1 LLLKT
6 TLKMQDFKKLAVWQK
21 SHTFTVNL
29 YKITSNFPIEEK
41 YGLTNQIRR
50 ASISIESNI
59 AEGCGR
65 NGNKELTRFLYIA
78 KGSALE
84 VECQILIARDLGYLS
99 KEKSDLLESKINEIA
114 RMLTSLIAKTRN

>member
-1 LLLKT
+1 
-6 TLKMQDFKKLAVWQK
+6 MPDFKKLAVWQK

-50 ASISIESNI
+50 ASISIESNL

-65 NGNKELTRFLYIA
+65 NGNKELTKYFIH
-78 KGSALE
+78 
-84 VECQILIARDLGYLS
+84 C
-99 KEKSDLLESKINEIA
+99 
-114 RMLTSLIAKTRN
+114 

>member
-1 LLLKT
+1 
-6 TLKMQDFKKLAVWQK
+6 MQDFKKLAVWQK
-21 SHTFTVNL
+21 SHTFTLLFIMNNL
-29 YKITSNFPIEEK
+29 
-41 YGLTNQIRR
+41 
-50 ASISIESNI
+50 
-59 AEGCGR
+59 EGCGR

-78 KGSALE
+78 KGSPKGYRFAYALE

>member
-1 LLLKT
+1 
-6 TLKMQDFKKLAVWQK
+6 MQDFKKLAVWQK

-65 NGNKELTRFLYIA
+65 NSNKELTRFLYIA

-84 VECQILIARDLGYLS
+84 VECYAKRHPLGQILIARDLGYLS
-99 KEKSDLLESKINEIA
+99 KEKSDLLENKINEIA
-114 RMLTSLIAKTRN
+114 RMLTSLIAKTS